1 MPRLPFPLAV
11 AFLIAF
17 VARPQPANAQVES
30 LEHEIKAA
38 FLYNFVKFVEWPASS
53 FPRPDAAV
61 TICLMGP
68 DPFGATLDDLIEN
81 EQVQGRP
88 LAIRRLGRTDATAGC
103 HVLFV
108 APAERGTFEAILRT
122 VDTGRV
128 LTVSDE
134 MEFLAAGGHI
144 SFFMESNRVRFAVN
158 APVVRQAEFQI
169 NSRLMRL
176 ARIHGEPDGAQP

>member
-1 MPRLPFPLAV
+1 MPRLLFPLVV
-11 AFLIAF
+11 ASVIAIIAP
-17 VARPQPANAQVES
+17 ARPANAQVES

-38 FLYNFVKFVEWPASS
+38 FLYNFVKFVQWPASS
-53 FPRPDAAV
+53 FPDADAPL

-68 DPFGATLDDLIEN
+68 DPFGTALDDLIEN
-81 EQVQGRP
+81 EQVEGRP
-88 LAIRRLGRTDATAGC
+88 LAVRRLGRADATAGC

-108 APAERGTFEAILRT
+108 APAERARYAAILRT
-122 VDTGRV
+122 VDTRRV
-128 LTVSDE
+128 LTVSDA

-158 APVVRQAEFQI
+158 APAARQAEFQI

-176 ARIHGEPDGAQP
+176 ARIHEGPDGGQP

>member
-1 MPRLPFPLAV
+1 MPRLPFSLVV

-17 VARPQPANAQVES
+17 VARAQPANAQVES

-38 FLYNFVKFVEWPASS
+38 FLYNFVKFVQWPAGS
-53 FPRPDAAV
+53 FPGPDAPV
-61 TICLMGP
+61 TICLTGP
-68 DPFGATLDDLIEN
+68 DPFGTTLDDLVEN
-81 EQVQGRP
+81 EQVEGRP
-88 LAIRRLGRTDATAGC
+88 LAVRRLGPTDATAGC

-108 APAERGTFEAILRT
+108 APAERARFEAILRT
-122 VDTGRV
+122 VDTRRV
-128 LTVSDE
+128 LTVSDA

-158 APVVRQAEFQI
+158 APAARQADFQI

-176 ARIHGEPDGAQP
+176 ARIHGGPDGGQP